1 MNDDKIRQIIA
12 DTARATVLQLKAA
25 GILRDGGKSAYEK
38 TETLL
43 WQYND
48 LKKVKQ
54 PYAQRVVQEIDAC
67 LADVEDEP
75 YADVIRL
82 YYFGGLTN
90 EKCADAMVCDE
101 RTVRRNRR
109 KLVEKFS
116 ARLASDDFIRELLL

>member
-1 MNDDKIRQIIA
+1 MTEDKIKQIISE
-12 DTARATVLQLKAA
+12 TAKATVLQLRAA
-25 GILRDGGKSAYEK
+25 GILREGGKTSYEK

-43 WQYND
+43 RQYPE
-48 LKKVKQ
+48 LKKVDQ
-54 PYAQRVVQEIDAC
+54 PYARRVVQEIDAC
-67 LADVEDEP
+67 LADAEGEP

-90 EKCADAMVCDE
+90 EACAAALVCDE
-101 RTVRRNRR
+101 RTIRRNRR